1 MLIFAALFMAQPKR
15 YTVTAALIYANGPI
29 HIGHLAG
36 CYLPS
41 DIYVRY
47 LRLKGEDVLF
57 VSGTDEHGVPIMIR
71 GFMEKKSPKEIVD
84 QYYQIIDQS
93 FKDFGIEFDIYSRTS
108 KPVHHQF
115 SADFFTTLHDKGYF
129 TEKTTEQNF
138 DETAKLFLVDRFI
151 VGTCP
156 HCENP
161 KAYGDQC
168 ERCGS
173 DLSPD
178 ELINPHS
185 ALSGTAPVK
194 KQTKNWFLPLDQLQP
209 QLEAYIESHPEWKV
223 NVSGQCRSWLKQG
236 MHPRAMTRDLSWG
249 VPVPLPNAEG
259 KVLYV
264 WFDAPIGYIT
274 ASIEWFEQPE
284 TRKMLSY
291 DGKPK
296 GKNWEPYWKSADT
309 KLVHFIGKD
318 NIVFHCLIFPAMLMT
333 HGDYI
338 LPTNVPANEFLNL
351 EGDKLST
358 SRNWA
363 IWLHEYLQEMPGRQ
377 DELRYVLTAISPE
390 TSDSDFTWTD
400 YEARVNNELT
410 AVFSNFV
417 HRTMVL
423 THKNYGGK
431 VPAAEK
437 YTKEDLLLLKEVAR
451 FPTRIG
457 QAIDNFRF
465 REAQQELMG
474 LTRLGNKYLSDNE
487 PWKNPDA
494 SRVQTILNVSLQ
506 ICTSLSVLCQ
516 PFLPFTAEKLRT
528 MLNIGS
534 LNWANAGNTNLL
546 AAGHQL
552 NEPVMLFAK
561 VDKGLLQHQ
570 LQKLD
575 IIRKEL
581 EAKKQAEE
589 VAQQTQKKQATM
601 NTDGTQAV
609 GHIESAK
616 AETTFDA
623 FSQMDIR
630 IGTITAAERV
640 PKSTKLLKLTVDT
653 GLDTR
658 TVLSGIA
665 QFFAPEN
672 IIGQRV
678 TILVNLAP
686 RKMMGI
692 ESRGMILMAEDTSG
706 NLYFVLP
713 EGVVNNGS
721 TVR

>member
-1 MLIFAALFMAQPKR
+1 MSQPKR

-71 GFMEKKSPKEIVD
+71 GFMEKKSPQEVVD
-84 QYYQIIDQS
+84 HYYEVIDKS

-115 SADFFTTLHDKGYF
+115 SSEFFTTLYNKGYF
-129 TEKTTEQNF
+129 TEKLTEQNY
-138 DETAKLFLVDRFI
+138 DETAKMFLVDRFI

-156 HCENP
+156 HCANP

-168 ERCGS
+168 EKCGS

-185 ALSGTAPVK
+185 ALSGTPPVK
-194 KQTKNWFLPLDQLQP
+194 KETTNWFLPLDQMQP
-209 QLEAYIESHPEWKV
+209 QLETYIGKHTEWKT
-223 NVSGQCRSWLKQG
+223 NVGGQCRGWLKQG
-236 MHPRAMTRDLSWG
+236 LHPRAMTRDLNWG
-249 VPVPLPNAEG
+249 VPVPLPNAQG
-259 KVLYV
+259 KVMYV

-274 ASIEWFEQPE
+274 ASKEWFEQPE
-284 TRKMLSY
+284 TRKTLSY
-291 DGKPK
+291 GGRPL
-296 GKNWEPYWKSADT
+296 GNSWEPYWKDADT

-318 NIVFHCLIFPAMLMT
+318 NIVFHCLIFPAMLMA
-333 HGDYI
+333 HEGYV
-338 LPTNVPANEFLNL
+338 LPDSVPANEFLNL
-351 EGDKLST
+351 EGDKIST

-363 IWLHEYLQEMPGRQ
+363 IWLHEYLDEMPGKQ
-377 DELRYVLTAISPE
+377 DELRYVLTATSPE
-390 TSDSDFTWTD
+390 TSDSDFTWAD

-423 THKNYGGK
+423 THKNYAGK

-437 YTKEDLLLLKEVAR
+437 YTREDLLLLEEIAR
-451 FPTRIG
+451 FPSRIG
-457 QAIDNFRF
+457 AAIENYRF
-465 REAQQELMG
+465 REAQQEVMALA
-474 LTRLGNKYLSDNE
+474 RLGNKYLSDNE
-487 PWKNPDA
+487 PWKNPDPE
-494 SRVQTILNVSLQ
+494 RVKTILNVSLQ
-506 ICTSLSVLCQ
+506 VCASLSILCQ
-516 PFLPFTAEKLRT
+516 PFLPFTSEKLRR
-528 MLNIGS
+528 MLNIGAM
-534 LNWANAGNTNLL
+534 NWNNALSTNLL

-561 VDKGLLQHQ
+561 VDPALLKNQ
-570 LQKLD
+570 LAKLD
-575 IIRKEL
+575 VIRKEL
-581 EAKKQAEE
+581 EEKRKAEDA
-589 VAQQTQKKQATM
+589 AQQAREKGSTAAPAAAIK
-601 NTDGTQAV
+601 D
-609 GHIESAK
+609 IEPAK

-640 PKSTKLLKLTVDT
+640 PKSDKLLKLTVDT

-665 QFFAPEN
+665 KFFAPEN
-672 IIGQRV
+672 IIGQQV

-686 RKMMGI
+686 RKMMGV
-692 ESRGMILMAEDTSG
+692 ESQGMILMAENSAGELSFVVPGTG
-706 NLYFVLP
+706 N
-713 EGVVNNGS
+713 VNNGS

>member
-1 MLIFAALFMAQPKR
+1 MSQPKR

-41 DIYVRY
+41 DTYVRY

-71 GFMEKKSPKEIVD
+71 GFMEHKSPQEVVD
-84 QYYQIIDQS
+84 HYYQVIDKS

-115 SADFFTTLHDKGYF
+115 SSEFFTTLYNKGYF
-129 TEKTTEQNF
+129 TEKSTEQNY
-138 DETAKLFLVDRFI
+138 DETAKMFLVDRFI

-156 HCENP
+156 HCANP

-168 ERCGS
+168 EKCGS

-185 ALSGTAPVK
+185 ALSGTPPVK
-194 KQTKNWFLPLDQLQP
+194 KETTNWFLPLDQMQE
-209 QLEAYIESHPEWKV
+209 QLDEYIGKHPEWKT
-223 NVSGQCRSWLKQG
+223 NVGGQCRSWLKQG
-236 MHPRAMTRDLSWG
+236 LHPRAMTRDLSWG

-259 KVLYV
+259 KVMYV

-274 ASIEWFEQPE
+274 ASKEWFEQPE
-284 TRKMLSY
+284 TRKTLSY
-291 DGKPK
+291 GGKPL
-296 GKNWEPYWKSADT
+296 GNSWEPYWKDADT

-318 NIVFHCLIFPAMLMT
+318 NIVFHCLIFPAMLMA
-333 HGDYI
+333 HEGYV
-338 LPTNVPANEFLNL
+338 LPDNVPANEFLNL
-351 EGDKLST
+351 EGDKIST

-363 IWLHEYLQEMPGRQ
+363 IWLHEYLEEMPGKQ
-377 DELRYVLTAISPE
+377 DELRYVLTATSPE
-390 TSDSDFTWTD
+390 TSDSDFTWAD

-423 THKNYGGK
+423 THKNYAGK
-431 VPAAEK
+431 VPSAEK
-437 YTKEDLLLLKEVAR
+437 YTREDLLLLEDIAK
-451 FPTRIG
+451 FPVRIG
-457 QAIDNFRF
+457 AAIENYKF

-474 LTRLGNKYLSDNE
+474 LARLGNKYLSDNE
-487 PWKNPDA
+487 PWKNPDPE
-494 SRVQTILNVSLQ
+494 RVKTILNVSLQ
-506 ICTSLSVLCQ
+506 VCASLSILCQ
-516 PFLPFTAEKLRT
+516 PFLPFTAEKLRR
-528 MLNIGS
+528 MLNIGA
-534 LNWANAGNTNLL
+534 LNWNNALSTNLL

-552 NEPVMLFAK
+552 SEPVMLFAK
-561 VDKGLLQHQ
+561 VDKALLEKQ
-570 LQKLD
+570 LAKLD
-575 IIRKEL
+575 VIRKEL
-581 EAKKQAEE
+581 EEKKKADEL
-589 VAQQTQKKQATM
+589 AQQAREAGKTATSDVPP
-601 NTDGTQAV
+601 TITPAAL
-609 GHIESAK
+609 EPAK
-616 AETTFDA
+616 PETTFDQ

-640 PKSTKLLKLTVDT
+640 PKSDKLLKLTVDT

-665 QFFAPEN
+665 KYFAPEN
-672 IIGQRV
+672 IIGQQV

-686 RKMMGI
+686 RKMMGV
-692 ESRGMILMAEDTSG
+692 ESQGMILMAENAAGELSFVVPSSG
-706 NLYFVLP
+706 N
-713 EGVVNNGS
+713 VNNGS